1 MSTRIPAY
9 YDLHGMTVV
18 VMGLGVHGGGLGTA
32 QWLWNHGA
40 DLIVTDLREES
51 ALKKSIEA
59 LRDLDHITYVLG
71 RHDEKDFQNA
81 DMIVKNPGVPNTSP
95 LLKLARAHRVPI
107 VTDISLFME
116 RCRAPIIGITGT
128 RGKTSTTRWI
138 HHLMQQWKNVELGG
152 NLGISPLSFV
162 DRTDPQIP
170 VVLELSSW
178 QCEGLAIVK
187 KSPHVAVLT
196 TLYPDHMNTYTSLQ
210 AYAEAKWEIV
220 RYQTK
225 EDIAV
230 LNDDDPMWS
239 RLLAKRPISSTIYR
253 YSMMH
258 RPPRGG
264 YLESGRIILVD
275 GATHQGSIPLPT
287 HVLLAPHQI
296 SNLIG
301 AVTTVWAYGMPIP
314 LISRAMETLPTI
326 PYRLEKRREWK
337 GLTFV
342 NDTTSTIPDSTIL
355 AIQFSKDPLVLIA
368 GGSEKHL
375 DFTALAETIVAR
387 RLPLVLFE
395 APASHRLAATI
406 SDMDPERTIQP
417 HWATSMKEAVE
428 IAIRIAPPHATILLS
443 PACASFGMFAH
454 EFDRGDQ
461 FNDIVSRLPESRTRR
476 KTA

>member
-1 MSTRIPAY
+1 MSARIPEY
-9 YDLHGMTVV
+9 YDLHGLTAV

-40 DLIVTDLREES
+40 DLIVTDLRTES
-51 ALKKSIEA
+51 ALKKSINA

-71 RHDEKDFQNA
+71 RHDIKDFQHA
-81 DMIVKNPGVPNTSP
+81 DLVVKNPGVPNTSP
-95 LLKLARAHRVPI
+95 LLKEARLHRVPI

-138 HHLMQQWKNVELGG
+138 HHLIQQWKNVELGG

-162 DRTDPQIP
+162 DRTDPVIP

-187 KSPHVAVLT
+187 KSPHIAVLT
-196 TLYPDHMNTYTSLQ
+196 TLFPDHMNTYRSLQ

-220 RYQTK
+220 RYQSK
-225 EDIAV
+225 EDIAI
-230 LNDDDPMWS
+230 LNDDDPIWS
-239 RLLAKRPISSTIYR
+239 TLLTKRPIASTIFR
-253 YSMMH
+253 YSLTR

-264 YLESGRIILVD
+264 YLDDSRIVLVD
-275 GATHQGSIPLPT
+275 GARHQGSIPLPT

-301 AVTTVWAYGMPIP
+301 AVTTAWAFGMPIP

-326 PYRLEKRREWK
+326 PYRLEKRRVWK
-337 GLTFV
+337 GITFV

-355 AIQFSKDPLVLIA
+355 AIQFTKDPLVLIA
-368 GGSEKHL
+368 GGSEKNL
-375 DFTALAETIVAR
+375 DFTSLAETIIAR
-387 RLPLVLFE
+387 RLPVVFFE

-406 SDMDPERTIQP
+406 SDMDPQRTIRP
-417 HWATSMKEAVE
+417 LWATSMKDAVTKA
-428 IAIRIAPPHATILLS
+428 IAIAPSNATVLLS

-461 FNDIVSRLPESRTRR
+461 FNEIVSKLPEPRTARM
-476 KTA
+476 KA